1 MKAECQARNGDA
13 NGAKATL
20 NILLDARSKAGT
32 TLTCDNYSSMAGMS
46 ALEMV
51 QLQTRIEM
59 WGEKGLE
66 WYNNRRWNIAVNR
79 AGSTAH
85 WTPSITYPVS
95 KMTLQI
101 PSEELGASP
110 NFGPQNPM

>member
-1 MKAECQARNGDA
+1 MK
-13 NGAKATL
+13 
-20 NILLDARSKAGT
+20 
-32 TLTCDNYSSMAGMS
+32 
-46 ALEMV
+46 
-51 QLQTRIEM
+51 
-59 WGEKGLE
+59 KGLE

-85 WTPSITYPVS
+85 WTPGITYPVS